1 MKILKLEIAQPLG
14 GSVEGGE
21 WRMERVGGGKFGESN
36 RGKPWGVMGVTG
48 GSLVYV
54 KVIRKTTGVFWAGK
68 SHNQIY
74 ICKRFLRIDIRLGA

>member
-1 MKILKLEIAQPLG
+1 MEGVEWRKEREG
-14 GSVEGGE
+14 GS
-21 WRMERVGGGKFGESN
+21 KFGESS

-68 SHNQIY
+68 
-74 ICKRFLRIDIRLGA
+74 